1 MLGALLIYKQNMS
14 GERLNKNDDEFVRLD
29 AEAGPAEND
38 TYRGEDRYGPFSYR
52 VGLDGTI
59 TEADGRSTSTVMTNT
74 PRWERF
80 KVDHP
85 EDAKR
90 LMDIAT
96 KRRK

>member
-1 MLGALLIYKQNMS
+1 MS
-14 GERLNKNDDEFVRLD
+14 SEGHNKNSDEFVELN
-29 AEAGPAEND
+29 AEAGPVRND
-38 TYRGEDRYGPFSYR
+38 RYEGEDQYGKFSYS
-52 VGLDGTI
+52 VDLDGTI

-80 KVDHP
+80 KTDHP

-90 LMDIAT
+90 LMDIAG